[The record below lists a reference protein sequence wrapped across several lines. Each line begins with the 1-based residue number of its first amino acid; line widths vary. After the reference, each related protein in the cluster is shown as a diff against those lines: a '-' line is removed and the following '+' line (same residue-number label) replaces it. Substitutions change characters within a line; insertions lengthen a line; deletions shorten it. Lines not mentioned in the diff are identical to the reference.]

1 MSPVGFPREMGKNG
15 SRSRMTGREVGWEM
29 AGRKTEKLLLALLL
43 LLLLFPV
50 SPASGEGSEDP
61 ALKPHA
67 YFQNSATCPRC
78 HVTVKSVLE
87 PDRFLPEADAFCLGC
102 HSIDE
107 LGITHPQNVRPGG
120 ETYRMAV
127 PKDLRL
133 DSQGR
138 MLCLTCHNAHGP
150 FLSPTRAFAAQKAAN
165 PGAPAGTKPVYRT
178 YFARRSDPVRGFVLL
193 CEECH
198 GKR

>member
-1 MSPVGFPREMGKNG
+1 
-15 SRSRMTGREVGWEM
+15 M

-43 LLLLFPV
+43 LLLLLYVP
-50 SPASGEGSEDP
+50 PALGEEWEDP
-61 ALKPHA
+61 ALNPHA
-67 YFQNSATCPRC
+67 HFQNSRICRRC
-78 HVTVKSVLE
+78 HVYEKSVLK
-87 PDRFLPEADAFCLGC
+87 PDRFLPDADAFCLGC
-102 HSIDE
+102 HSIE
-107 LGITHPQNVRPGG
+107 ERGITHPRKVRPGD
-120 ETYRMAV
+120 EAHRMAV

-133 DSQGR
+133 DIQGR

-150 FLSPTRAFAAQKAAN
+150 FLSPTRAFAAQEVAN

-178 YFARRSDPVRGFVLL
+178 YFGRRSDPVRGFVLL